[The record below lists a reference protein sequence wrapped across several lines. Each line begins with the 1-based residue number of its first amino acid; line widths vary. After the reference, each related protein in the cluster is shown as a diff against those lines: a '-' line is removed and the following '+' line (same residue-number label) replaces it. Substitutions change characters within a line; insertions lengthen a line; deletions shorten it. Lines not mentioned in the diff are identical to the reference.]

1 MNPLLPF
8 EWILATR
15 FLREGLLQTI
25 FIVAGVALGVSVIVF
40 MSALLTGLQSS
51 IFKTL
56 LDFQPQ
62 IVISPP
68 DEVPRSLR
76 QSNNQPSGAEL
87 ATLVQPRAQRS
98 RSLDQWQKVRDIAL
112 AIPGVLVVTP
122 VVEGA
127 AFILRGD
134 ANTGVVIRGIEPASY
149 LRLIA
154 LKEKIIAGSADLS
167 SSDVVIGSKLA
178 KDLGVWTGDKL
189 TLQTASGAS
198 SVLFVSGIFD
208 FGNQGQNTGSV
219 YVALRTAQ
227 SLLSLPGGATSLQ
240 VKVALPF
247 EAETTARQIAV
258 QPGIKVES
266 WIETNAEFSK
276 ALSGQ
281 TMSFF
286 VIRLF
291 VGLTAALGI
300 ASVLVVSVVQKS
312 KEIGILRA
320 TGTTRG
326 QILGVFLMQGA
337 ILGLLGSL
345 FGSLMGWLFLIAWR
359 GFAVS
364 ADGVPFFT
372 LEAGPILYIYVAIG
386 ATLVGT
392 LSALFPAQRAARLD
406 PAVAIRG

>member
-1 MNPLLPF
+1 MNQLLPF
-8 EWILATR
+8 EWVLATR

-25 FIVAGVALGVSVIVF
+25 FIISGVALGVSVIVF
-40 MSALLTGLQSS
+40 MSALLTGLQAS

-56 LDFQPQ
+56 LDYQPQ
-62 IVISPP
+62 IVIKPP
-68 DEVPRSLR
+68 DEAPRALR
-76 QSNNQPSGAEL
+76 SDSGAEPNTEF
-87 ATLVQPRAQRS
+87 ATRIQPRAQRL
-98 RSLDQWQKVRDIAL
+98 RSLDQWQKVRDTTL
-112 AIPGVLVVTP
+112 ATPGVLVVAP
-122 VVEGA
+122 VLEDS
-127 AFILRGD
+127 AFIVRGD
-134 ANTGVVIRGIEPASY
+134 ANTGVGIRGIETQSY

-154 LKEKIIAGSADLS
+154 LSEKVTFGTANLTST
-167 SSDVVIGSKLA
+167 DVMIGRKLA
-178 KDLGVWTGDKL
+178 RDLGLAVGDKL
-189 TLQTASGAS
+189 ILKSAQGTSV
-198 SVLFVSGIFD
+198 VLFVSGIFD
-208 FGNQGQNTGSV
+208 FGNDGVDTGSV

-227 SLLSLPGGATSLQ
+227 SLVGLPGGVTSLA
-240 VKVALPF
+240 VKVAAPF
-247 EAETTARQIAV
+247 EAETTARQIAA

-266 WIETNAEFSK
+266 WIKTNAEFFK

-326 QILGVFLMQGA
+326 QILGVFLLQGA
-337 ILGLLGSL
+337 MLGLLGSL

-359 GFAVS
+359 GFAVN
-364 ADGVPFFT
+364 DEGVPFFT
-372 LEAGPILYIYVAIG
+372 LEAGPGLYLIVAAG